1 MQFFR
6 TWSPQHDASA
16 IDVTG
21 GEGHMICLA
30 DGTALYDAISCNF
43 QASFGYSAQPII
55 HAIQSQLLRMPV
67 ANPKHDH
74 TLKTQVSQRL
84 CDLVTSDP
92 GRIFYTVS
100 GAEAIENALKMAR
113 QVTGRERIVARTR
126 SYHGATMGAMSVTGD
141 WRGQGHFGVQS
152 ATIRIPEPADDPDA
166 EQAHAIIR
174 AAGPDSIAACCFETI
189 SGMNGV
195 IIPPHSWWQR
205 IAAICRTYGIL
216 LIVDE
221 VSCGFGRTGT
231 AFAMHHYGIHP
242 DFVCMAKAITGGY
255 IPFGAVWVNEAVA
268 SWYDTRML
276 SAGLTAYAH
285 PLGLA
290 ACNAVLDILH
300 SPAFQQHLTTTS
312 TVFAT
317 GIATLATHPRVQ
329 HTRQIGMMA
338 AVDLAPDDF
347 IRWEDGV
354 RHGLHLAV
362 KANTVVL
369 APPLTSTPDE
379 CTDILQRLTALLD
392 EGVPR
397 E

>member
-6 TWSPQHDASA
+6 TWSPQQDASA
-16 IDVTG
+16 IDVSG

-30 DGTALYDAISCNF
+30 NGDALYDAISCNF

-55 HAIQSQLLRMPV
+55 SAIQAQLLRMPV

-74 TLKTQVSQRL
+74 ALKAQVSQRL
-84 CDLVTSDP
+84 CELVDRGL

-113 QVTGRERIVARTR
+113 QVTGRDRVVARSR

-174 AAGPDSIAACCFETI
+174 AAGPESIAACCLETI

-195 IIPPHSWWQR
+195 IIPPHGWWQR
-205 IAAICRTYGIL
+205 IATICRTYGIL

-231 AFAMHHYGIHP
+231 AFAMHHYDIRP

-255 IPFGAVWVNEAVA
+255 VPFGAVWVHEAVA

-290 ACNAVLDILH
+290 ACDAVLDILH
-300 SPAFQQHLTTTS
+300 SPTFQQHLANIS
-312 TVFAT
+312 ALFAS
-317 GIATLATHPRVQ
+317 GVSTLATHPRVH
-329 HTRQIGMMA
+329 HTRHIGMMA
-338 AVDLAPDDF
+338 AIDLAPNDA

-362 KANTVVL
+362 KANTIVL
-369 APPLTSTPDE
+369 APPLTSTPHE
-379 CTDILQRLTALLD
+379 CNDIMQRLTALLD
-392 EGVPR
+392 EGGSN